1 MATSE
6 LSDILRKRAFVFI
19 FPPPPPPPR
28 LCIDLQSLITERA
41 EIEKAYAKS
50 LRSWSKRWGEII
62 EKGPEYGTIEAAWKG
77 VLTEADRLSEEH
89 LKVKDELNGDVSN
102 LIKTWQKD
110 NYHKTMMHIKERKE
124 MEDLFKKAQKPWAK
138 HLTKV
143 EKTKAEYHNA
153 CKMEKSASN
162 LERNATGD
170 SSLSPDQVNVMPVR
184 LVKDSTLMHAPLEI
198 NRSKLA
204 I

>member
-1 MATSE
+1 M
-6 LSDILRKRAFVFI
+6 
-19 FPPPPPPPR
+19 
-28 LCIDLQSLITERA
+28 CIDLQSLITERA

-102 LIKTWQKD
+102 LIKAWQKD

-138 HLTKV
+138 HLAKV

-170 SSLSPDQVNVMPVR
+170 SSLSPDQVCGALYK
-184 LVKDSTLMHAPLEI
+184 LVAGGDRESEI
-198 NRSKLA
+198 GD
-204 I
+204 

>member
-6 LSDILRKRAFVFI
+6 LSDILRKRAFVLI

>member
-19 FPPPPPPPR
+19 FPPLPPRR

-184 LVKDSTLMHAPLEI
+184 LVKDSTLMHAQLEI